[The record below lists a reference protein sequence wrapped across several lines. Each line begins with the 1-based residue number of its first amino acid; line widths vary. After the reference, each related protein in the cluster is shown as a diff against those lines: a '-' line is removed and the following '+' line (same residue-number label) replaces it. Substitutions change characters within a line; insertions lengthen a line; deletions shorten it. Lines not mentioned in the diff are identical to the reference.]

1 MSITLHKGDIPSGLS
16 FGKSVAIDTETMGL
30 NPARDRLCLIQLS
43 AGDGTVHLVQFAPG
57 QYDAPNLKAMLSD
70 RNIEKIY
77 HFARFDVTSIKA
89 YLGVDA
95 TPVYCTKIASRLAR
109 TFTDRHSL
117 KELCKELLGIE
128 MSKQQQSSDWGAATL
143 SSEQLAYAASDV
155 LHLHKIKNKLD
166 IMLEREGRTHLA
178 KAAFDFLPSRAAL
191 DLGGWPDVDIFAH

>member
-43 AGDGTVHLVQFAPG
+43 AGDGTVHLVQFAPD

-70 RNIEKIY
+70 RSIEKIY
-77 HFARFDVTSIKA
+77 HFARFDIASIKA
-89 YLGVDA
+89 YLDVDA

-128 MSKQQQSSDWGAATL
+128 MSKQQQSSDWGAVTL

-155 LHLHKIKNKLD
+155 LHLHKIKDKLNV
-166 IMLEREGRTHLA
+166 MLEREGRTHLA
-178 KAAFDFLPSRAAL
+178 KAAFEFLPCRSAL